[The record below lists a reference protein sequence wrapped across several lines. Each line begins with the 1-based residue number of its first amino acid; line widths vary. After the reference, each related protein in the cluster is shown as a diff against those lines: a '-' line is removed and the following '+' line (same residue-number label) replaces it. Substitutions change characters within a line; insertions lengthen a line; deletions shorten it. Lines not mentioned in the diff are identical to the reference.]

1 MIADRQGN
9 VNRKYVFFAAKQ
21 PGTAFPAIP
30 GFRNPNEPLLDF
42 QQVLAFRECAA
53 ANDFNRRGQGYALE
67 LRVALKRLRADFQPS
82 SGLRPPSP

>member
-30 GFRNPNEPLLDF
+30 GFRNSNEPLLDF
-42 QQVLAFRECAA
+42 QQVLAFRKRAA

-67 LRVALKRLRADFQPS
+67 LRVALKRLRADFHHLS
-82 SGLRPPSP
+82 LIHI